1 MIKSIAIIQGSKK
14 KAIDFDINLIN
25 KIPIEC
31 SDLISNTTNSF
42 TIQIEFSIPILAFRN
57 FDYTWVNL
65 KRDRIATDFCP
76 KILKLSNQKFVQAN
90 IYNGVWEIK
99 KRNPNVLLWIF
110 NPKNSKV
117 ITNYE
122 GEKNRKA
129 LSSTIQKSLFKAI
142 PSLLFTDKPLEFSRS
157 KIPFSAIAIFT
168 DHCDFD
174 TLENLQIQ
182 RAFFKEKGIKI
193 TKGFFLN
200 DFSKRKDNASYQE
213 NEEELLQWRKDGHEL
228 CYHSLSQSIKSD
240 EQSFEDFFSFQ
251 PPFQDTKIWIDHGY
265 QPYNLSLYKKNKI
278 EDSVYENNLTK
289 KNISILWNYIDS
301 GTATKGVLNQL
312 NVNHFTLSKFLKGNK
327 DLSFIKLLQ
336 LMIKNTIF
344 HYINKEETI
353 LQYKNTAGIFK
364 KFIAQKK
371 LSYFFAFIKNGLK
384 ITYSLFLIF
393 LFWNKNKR
401 TPYKMSKYN
410 PIIFKHTIDK
420 KDFYIFQTIEM
431 IDFKKSLCKEN
442 IDNFVNEKG
451 VFIAHTYFSV
461 PMNYHQGKMFLNAT
475 TIDSTVASNFE
486 YLGEKIKNNQIW
498 NPELQELVDYWS
510 KLEEIELDIDASGYV
525 FYNNEK
531 DLIYRIVH

>member
-1 MIKSIAIIQGSKK
+1 MIQSISIVQGLKTK
-14 KAIDFDINLIN
+14 IIDFDTNKIN
-25 KIPIEC
+25 KTTIEC
-31 SDLISNTTNSF
+31 SDFISDGLNSF
-42 TIQIEFSIPILAFRN
+42 TLKIEFSVSILAFRN
-57 FDYTWVNL
+57 FDYTWVDL
-65 KRDRIATDFCP
+65 KYDRIATEFSS
-76 KILKLSNQKFVQAN
+76 KIIKLSNQKFVQAN
-90 IYNGVWEIK
+90 ISNGIWEVE
-99 KRNPNVLLWIF
+99 KRNPNILLWKF
-110 NPKNSKV
+110 NPENSKV

-122 GEKNRKA
+122 GEKNRKS

-182 RAFFKEKGIKI
+182 RAFFKEKGIRI
-193 TKGFFLN
+193 TKGFFLSN
-200 DFSKRKDNASYQE
+200 FSKRKDNASYE
-213 NEEELLQWRKDGHEL
+213 DNAEELLKWRNDGHEL
-228 CYHSLSQSIKSD
+228 CYHSLSQSIKSE

-265 QPYNLSLYKKNKI
+265 QPYNLSLYKKNEI

-344 HYINKEETI
+344 HFINNEETI

-364 KFIAQKK
+364 KFIKQKK
-371 LSYFFAFIKNGLK
+371 LSYFFTFIKNSMK

-401 TPYKMSKYN
+401 IPYKLSKYN
-410 PIIFKHTIDK
+410 PIVFRHNIDK

-431 IDFKKSLCKEN
+431 VDFKKSLCKEN
-442 IDNFVNEKG
+442 IDNFVNERG

-461 PMNYHQGKMFLNAT
+461 PMDYHQGKMFLNAT
-475 TIDSTVASNFE
+475 TIDPMVALNFE

-498 NPELQELVDYWS
+498 NPELQELVDYWN
-510 KLEEIELDIDASGYV
+510 KFEEIELDIDLSGNV
-525 FYNNEK
+525 LFKNEN
-531 DLIYRIVH
+531 DLIYRIVN

>member
-1 MIKSIAIIQGSKK
+1 MIQSISIVQGLKTK
-14 KAIDFDINLIN
+14 IIDFDTNKIN
-25 KIPIEC
+25 KTTIEC
-31 SDLISNTTNSF
+31 SDFISDRLNSF
-42 TIQIEFSIPILAFRN
+42 TIKIEFSVSILSFRN
-57 FDYTWVNL
+57 FDYSWVDL
-65 KRDRIATDFCP
+65 KCDRIATEFSS
-76 KILKLSNQKFVQAN
+76 KIIKLSNQRFVQAN
-90 IYNGVWEIK
+90 ISIGVWEVE
-99 KRNPNVLLWIF
+99 KRNPNVLLWKF
-110 NPKNSKV
+110 NPENSKV
-117 ITNYE
+117 LTNYE
-122 GEKNRKA
+122 GEKNRKV
-129 LSSTIQKSLFKAI
+129 LSSTFQKSLFKAT

-174 TLENLQIQ
+174 TLESLQIQ
-182 RAFFKEKGIKI
+182 RAFFKEKGIRI

-200 DFSKRKDNASYQE
+200 NFSKRKDNASYE
-213 NEEELLQWRKDGHEL
+213 DNAEELLKWRNDGHEL
-228 CYHSLSQSIKSD
+228 CYHSLSQSIKSE
-240 EQSFEDFFSFQ
+240 EQSFEDFLSFQ

-265 QPYNLSLYKKNKI
+265 QPYNLSLYKKNEI

-344 HYINKEETI
+344 HFINNEETI
-353 LQYKNTAGIFK
+353 LQYKNSAGIFK
-364 KFIAQKK
+364 KFIKQKK
-371 LSYFFAFIKNGLK
+371 LSYFFTFIKNSMK

-401 TPYKMSKYN
+401 TPYKLSKYN
-410 PIIFKHTIDK
+410 PIVFKHTINK

-461 PMNYHQGKMFLNAT
+461 PMDYHQGKMFLNAT
-475 TIDSTVASNFE
+475 TIDATVALNFE

-498 NPELQELVDYWS
+498 NPELQELVDYWN
-510 KLEEIELDIDASGYV
+510 KIEEIELDIDSSGNV
-525 FYNNEK
+525 FFKNEN
-531 DLIYRIVH
+531 DLIYRIVN